1 MVFLLINDLMQS
13 TTKHLDRVQQENSSL
28 NERICTIQ
36 NSRGHSS
43 LLNEMECDDD
53 AGIDLNRSSSSNSS
67 ILIEARAVY
76 NELKRLH
83 YTLKGNHDGDS
94 GIIEQ
99 L

>member
-1 MVFLLINDLMQS
+1 M
-13 TTKHLDRVQQENSSL
+13 
-28 NERICTIQ
+28 NERLCTIQ

-53 AGIDLNRSSSSNSS
+53 AGIDVNRSPSANNS

-94 GIIEQ
+94 GINPNSSVLICARILDQ
-99 L
+99 NAWFVFI